1 VSYNEVFH
9 ASAGSGTQL
18 SPIAELVEKEASEEQ
33 EMDYFGFDDVNS
45 DSNSESSSSSKSV
58 IDWKGWGVDDA
69 TNHVQFEDFDS

>member
-1 VSYNEVFH
+1 MSYNEVFH

-18 SPIAELVEKEASEEQ
+18 SPIAELVEKESTEDQ
-33 EMDYFGFDDVNS
+33 EIDYFGFDEVNS

-58 IDWKGWGVDDA
+58 IDWKGWKDDT